1 MKLFYIITTNVKNLR
16 LVIGKLIKY
25 IIITS
30 EGIMGTTI
38 SSFNIDEPN
47 LDHDL

>member
-16 LVIGKLIKY
+16 LVIGKLIN